1 MNLTDVVVIVNVPL
15 PVFIV
20 GAPGTVMMT
29 APLPALEKLEVPY
42 TFVAETIAWMLLPH
56 AMKYGEPLKIL
67 EATVHLVEVITD
79 SYVPLQKDVAKY
91 EPSLF

>member
-1 MNLTDVVVIVNVPL
+1 LELAVQMNLTDVVVIVNVPL

-42 TFVAETIAWMLLPH
+42 TFVAETIA
-56 AMKYGEPLKIL
+56 
-67 EATVHLVEVITD
+67 
-79 SYVPLQKDVAKY
+79 
-91 EPSLF
+91 